1 MAVKSKTSLGRVE
14 HKAGRPKKTRQGA
27 GQHSKA
33 SHGRKK
39 YRGQGR

>member
-1 MAVKSKTSLGRVE
+1 MAVKSKTALGRTA
-14 HKAGRPKKTRQGA
+14 HKVGPPKKNRQVN

-39 YRGQGR
+39 YRGQGK

>member
-1 MAVKSKTSLGRVE
+1 MAKTLNGEAYVQS
-14 HKAGRPKKTRQGA
+14 RPKKTRQGN

-39 YRGQGR
+39 YKGQGKR

>member
-1 MAVKSKTSLGRVE
+1 MAKSLNGDIFVVGK
-14 HKAGRPKKTRQGA
+14 PKKTRQGN

-39 YRGQGR
+39 YKGQGKR